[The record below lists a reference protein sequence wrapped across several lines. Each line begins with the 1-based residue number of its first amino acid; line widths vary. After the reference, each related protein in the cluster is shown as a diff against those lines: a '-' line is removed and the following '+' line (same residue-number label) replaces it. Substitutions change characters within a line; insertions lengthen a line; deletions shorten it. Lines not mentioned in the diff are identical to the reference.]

1 MQVAIPH
8 VDVLPTI
15 LKEWNTSWVGMLD
28 TKIITFKHQNNKK
41 YLMLAI
47 TS

>member
-28 TKIITFKHQNNKK
+28 TKKLHLNIKTTRSTLCWQ
-41 YLMLAI
+41 
-47 TS
+47 